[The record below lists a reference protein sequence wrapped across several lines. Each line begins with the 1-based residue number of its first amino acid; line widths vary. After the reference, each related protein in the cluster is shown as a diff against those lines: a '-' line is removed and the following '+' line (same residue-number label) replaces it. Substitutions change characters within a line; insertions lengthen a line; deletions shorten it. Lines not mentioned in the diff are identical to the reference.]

1 MPVTIQVGTMMI
13 QEGLLLPTTVELES
27 DSYSE
32 GWRSVKNLDSFS
44 LDRNIRT
51 SGWHLFFMAEQLQ
64 VIVFGCGG
72 EKTVSRGVKRIAV
85 KVRSLGFNCM
95 ELTQIVIRHFLGIP
109 YVVISA
115 HPYHIQESYLLQ
127 STNGRLRLQCD
138 ADLGAELRSRGH
150 PPALLPRDEPTG
162 VSGEHSIRPLL
173 RLQEVRKP

>member
-13 QEGLLLPTTVELES
+13 QEGLLLPKTVELES

-44 LDRNIRT
+44 LDRSIRT
-51 SGWHLFFMAEQLQ
+51 NGWHLFFMAEQLQ

-72 EKTVSRGVKRIAV
+72 EKSVSRGVKRIAV

-95 ELTQIVIRHFLGIP
+95 ELTQIVKRHFLGIP

-127 STNGRLRLQCD
+127 STNVRRQRQRD
-138 ADLGAELRSRGH
+138 ADLGSELRSRGH
-150 PPALLPRDEPTG
+150 PPALLSTDVPTE
-162 VSGEHSIRPLL
+162 VSCEHSILPLL
-173 RLQEVRKP
+173 